1 MAGSAAHLAPEGA
14 HSGDPLGT
22 RRAPYLFAAIGSGA
36 EGRMR
41 VTVTATP
48 GRGQR
53 WSRSWLGSS
62 TSHERPSAPATKTL
76 WPPVE

>member
-1 MAGSAAHLAPEGA
+1 
-14 HSGDPLGT
+14 
-22 RRAPYLFAAIGSGA
+22 
-36 EGRMR
+36 MR

-48 GRGQR
+48 GRGHR

-62 TSHERPSAPATKTL
+62 TSHERPSTLAKTTL